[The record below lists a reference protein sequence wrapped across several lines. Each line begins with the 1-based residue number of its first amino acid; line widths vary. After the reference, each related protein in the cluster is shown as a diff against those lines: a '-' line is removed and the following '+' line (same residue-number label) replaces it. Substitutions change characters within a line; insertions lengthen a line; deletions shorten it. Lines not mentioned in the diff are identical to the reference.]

1 MKNKGISYFEQHVE
15 KFVLGAVGV
24 VFFSVLVW
32 QLIPSTVKVDGKDVA
47 LGDLDREIA
56 SKTDMLKRKLES
68 EGTPLS
74 EQLKGKLPPRLD
86 GEGFAAK
93 SRERALP
100 AGDFPQ
106 IEPRLASK
114 IQPPDVLES
123 RTYNVPQFA
132 GATMGKPVQVDDTL
146 DSSFVQA
153 NPKAKDFVAVDAGSL
168 DVSWLVPSAVL
179 DAKAMFA
186 ALRGGTDQS
195 RIPANWHRDTL
206 FLVDV
211 EFERQEV
218 LGDGSAGA
226 TSVVEVLPG
235 AFSLRSEIQK
245 DPDTGLRDGV
255 WDSLSNPS
263 NQRSILQP
271 EFVPTK
277 RGNFNAAAMLSD
289 PSEMDAVED
298 PRIRSLRKSVAKQSL
313 EVARLEEELKGL
325 GGPLE
330 DTSKDDKKRE
340 DEEKDNERGSGG
352 NRGGSGNSG
361 QNRPGGGLGGG
372 GLSGGMGGGKN
383 NGGADPRDEATK
395 EKRIKLTKS
404 LKAKRSRLEQDQK
417 DLEKLGATVEA
428 TKAAGP
434 FDPKAE
440 DRLVIWAHDLG
451 VAAGKTYRYR
461 AVVKTYNPFFT
472 YMGVLE
478 DSQKDLAKPFTMST
492 PISGWSESIT
502 VQPRVAFF
510 VTDAVPA
517 EGRLGVGQASVEIYT
532 YRDGERRMERVTL
545 QPGDAIT
552 SASADAQGVTSYFIV
567 DVVAD
572 PTIERGGTDRRPSAI
587 VVIQSSDK
595 KRYELRVPA
604 TEMRDD
610 RRLNLQDEVELARA
624 EREGAKQA
632 AEAGSTGTTDA
643 PAAPPRGPA
652 GR

>member
-15 KFVLGAVGV
+15 KFVLGAAGV

-56 SKTDMLKRKLES
+56 SKADMLKRKLES
-68 EGTPLS
+68 EGTPLKD
-74 EQLKGKLPPRLD
+74 QLKGKLPPEFNGDAFL
-86 GEGFAAK
+86 AK
-93 SRERALP
+93 AGERALP

-106 IEPRLASK
+106 FEPIIAGA
-114 IQPPDVLES
+114 IQPPDILEV
-123 RTYNVPQFA
+123 RKYHVPQFA
-132 GATMGKPVQVDDTL
+132 AATMGATVQVDDTI
-146 DSSFVQA
+146 DGSFLQS
-153 NPKAKDFVAVDAGSL
+153 NPKTREYAAMAAASD
-168 DVSWLVPSAVL
+168 DVSWLVPNAVL

-186 ALRGGTDQS
+186 ALSKADGGAS
-195 RIPANWHRDTL
+195 VPPGWYRETL

-218 LGDGSAGA
+218 LPDGSAGSTA
-226 TSVVEVLPG
+226 VVDILPG
-235 AFSLRSEIQK
+235 AFSLRSEIQR
-245 DPDTGLRDGV
+245 DLNVGLRDGV
-255 WDSLSNPS
+255 WESLSNAS

-277 RGNFNAAAMLSD
+277 RGNFNAATMLSD
-289 PSEMDAVED
+289 PGEMDDAED
-298 PRIRSLRKSVAKQSL
+298 PTVRSLRKSVAKQAL
-313 EVARLEEELKGL
+313 EVARLEEQLKEL

-330 DTSKDDKKRE
+330 DTSKEDKKRE
-340 DEEKDNERGSGG
+340 EEERSGGSSG

-372 GLSGGMGGGKN
+372 GLSGGMSGGKN
-383 NGGADPRDEATK
+383 TGGPDPRDEATK

-404 LKAKRSRLEQDQK
+404 LKEKRSRLQSAQK
-417 DLEKLGATVEA
+417 ELEKLGATVEA
-428 TKAAGP
+428 SKSVGP
-434 FDPKAE
+434 FDPKSE
-440 DRLVIWAHDLG
+440 ERLVIWAHDLG
-451 VAAGKTYRYR
+451 VAPGKTYRYR
-461 AVVKTYNPFFT
+461 TVVKTYNPFFT
-472 YMGVLE
+472 YGGLLE
-478 DSQKDLAKPFTMST
+478 AEQKDLATPFTMST
-492 PISGWSESIT
+492 PVSDWSEPIT

-517 EGRLGVGQASVEIYT
+517 EGRLGIGQASVELYT
-532 YRDGERRMERVTL
+532 YRDGERRLERMTL
-545 QPGDAIT
+545 QPGDAI
-552 SASADAQGVTSYFIV
+552 ASADGSALGATTYFIV

-572 PTIERGGTDRRPSAI
+572 PTIERGGTDRRASAI

-595 KRYELRVPA
+595 RRYEVRVPVS
-604 TEMRDD
+604 EMRDD

-632 AEAGSTGTTDA
+632 ESSGAAGAPEA